1 MSCGAMDENR
11 RCKRQYPKDLRQH
24 HPQLKCLSCGAVDTR
39 PMLPP
44 TYYGQRDN
52 GCHES
57 EKMPIFMAFLSAYP
71 LSNRLGNGTTAW
83 STRHTQKR
91 LCVWALQRIRIL
103 QRIRA
108 DCNRPCCG
116 NVDCY
121 EISGADTENPA
132 DTKFRV
138 AQQDYSCI
146 E

>member
-1 MSCGAMDENR
+1 
-11 RCKRQYPKDLRQH
+11 
-24 HPQLKCLSCGAVDTR
+24 
-39 PMLPP
+39 MLPP

-91 LCVWALQRIRIL
+91 LCVWSLQRIRIL

-108 DCNRPCCG
+108 DCNAIG
-116 NVDCY
+116 LVA
-121 EISGADTENPA
+121 EMSIV
-132 DTKFRV
+132 TKFRGLIRKT
-138 AQQDYSCI
+138 QLIRNS
-146 E
+146 